1 MSSKLTIEY
10 ECQKCGAEYMITF
23 DEENI
28 IDQPIYCPF
37 CSGHNDNYDD
47 ASDDLSYG
55 TDD

>member
-10 ECQKCGAEYMITF
+10 ECEKCGAEYMITF

-28 IDQPIYCPF
+28 IDQPLYCPF
-37 CSGHNDNYDD
+37 CSGHNDDYDD